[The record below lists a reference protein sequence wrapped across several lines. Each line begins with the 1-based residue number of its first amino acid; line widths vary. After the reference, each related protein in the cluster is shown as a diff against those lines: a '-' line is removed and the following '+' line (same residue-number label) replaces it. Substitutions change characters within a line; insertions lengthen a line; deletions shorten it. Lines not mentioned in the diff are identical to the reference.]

1 MMRQSRV
8 TTPGTTEA
16 LLRPWLAARL
26 CFAKALQERLS
37 AQSPLFSLSEDLVR
51 RILSL
56 LDQREPF
63 EVLGTACAGAHTG
76 DPRYYRY
83 HEDSGSLEL
92 REVCWLHVCIGATQ
106 VPPGRWSV
114 QLHLTAGRRMNFE
127 LKTTTSSRPSGGG
140 KWHQCCSTYSWGP
153 YRADDG
159 MGRGVLTLGEVT
171 LAGERSEVRVQQQ
184 NTNAGAWKSG
194 ITWHKLRLVPL
205 PLLDVPEVE
214 PGWALGDGTE
224 GDSSSSSCSTA
235 EHRGRG
241 RCTIM

>member
-140 KWHQCCSTYSWGP
+140 KWHQCWDGSW
-153 YRADDG
+153 RADF
-159 MGRGVLTLGEVT
+159 GRGDAGWGAIGGESPATEHQRRCVEERHH
-171 LAGERSEVRVQQQ
+171 LAQA
-184 NTNAGAWKSG
+184 T
-194 ITWHKLRLVPL
+194 
-205 PLLDVPEVE
+205 
-214 PGWALGDGTE
+214 PG
-224 GDSSSSSCSTA
+224 STA
-235 EHRGRG
+235 SPGRTG
-241 RCTIM
+241 G